1 MIKPGKLVYFRDSL
15 GVMDKNVVGL
25 VTREKYFSHEK
36 SIGARGIRKKYYI
49 HWTGNKRIKGWFV
62 EGSHLVEV
70 IKDNVSEG

>member
-15 GVMDKNVVGL
+15 GIMDKNVVGL
-25 VTREKYFSHEK
+25 VTRVSREK

-49 HWTGNKRIKGWFV
+49 HWTGSKRIKGWYV

-70 IKDNVSEG
+70 TKDNVSGG